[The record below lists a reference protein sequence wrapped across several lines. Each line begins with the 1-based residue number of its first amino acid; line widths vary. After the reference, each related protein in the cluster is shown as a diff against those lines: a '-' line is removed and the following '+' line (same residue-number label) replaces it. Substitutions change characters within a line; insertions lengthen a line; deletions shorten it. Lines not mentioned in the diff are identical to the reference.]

1 MTDLPDSPAVKT
13 NRRPRRRWKIVLTV
27 LVLTGLAA
35 TWQQGVLDNS
45 LNELRRYEASA
56 FQSPPDVGSTAVQT
70 FDLGD
75 APSRLALEESTGPET
90 VSRDTANDRE
100 SAPLETFDPWTSPT
114 VSGIDLDRLR
124 HAAVNLDRGKSCPQ
138 EPPSDRLHDVVE
150 ILRFADGCLLLEYEN
165 LRDRSV
171 DEVRQALYLDPSVL
185 AVDRPVFA
193 TPLQASPDP
202 RRGDQWHLE
211 KINAMELAARW
222 PVGTV
227 VTIAVIDTGVD
238 GSHSDLDANLLT
250 GYGDSNGLVD
260 RKGHGTHVAGI
271 IAAEMNNGFGGMGVA
286 PSVKILP
293 ISFNILTSEALRN
306 ALDERVDIINMSFGL
321 NETPPISSN
330 VGKFGDDPEHLY
342 EDTFLED
349 PNQTIEAMIRLAQLH
364 GILIVAS
371 AGNCGRVPK
380 RTFLWVIPVELERR
394 DTRCLYDDQILYP
407 AGFPGVISVAA
418 TTESD
423 ERAPFSSSGTELDV
437 AAARWVDIAAPG
449 DNILSTIPNDGMKS
463 KDGTSMAAPI
473 VSAVLAH
480 LVARFPNADPALI
493 VSSLYVTAENPD
505 GESRTDEFGHGIVR
519 PLEAIRWLEAN
530 SADLAEAP
538 EIDYEDIEES
548 TGETPVILIADISGS
563 MGETVGGEA
572 KLESAKRLM
581 LEFLST
587 VAPTREIALRTYPS
601 LSRHDCSDGELRIG
615 FSSRTLEMDAVIRAL
630 HADGDTPTAEALRAA
645 VGDIRDAG
653 FSQAE
658 IALFSDGLHTCVDP
672 CQVADEIV
680 ASGIDIRV
688 HIGAFVESDEGR
700 SNLEC
705 ISQKTEGSYFE
716 GSDVEGAFAAEL
728 SEFLERNSKPR
739 LEVTMEVPK
748 SVVPSTGPSVERGVA
763 TSIRNDSN
771 VAAKDVVLLLETTDE
786 LGRRRDSLAVGNIA
800 PGGESTVSWPLRPGF
815 EDVGAV
821 LGVELTAMAANT
833 EEIVSSTAAVA
844 VEDPNVADEAGPIL
858 GVGQIVVMGDQLLSG
873 VGTSTRGPYGGCR
886 RSREIGL
893 LEVFGQP
900 AERSLA
906 CSNALMAHLASP
918 DWAKDVDSQ
927 INQLVDL
934 KEGGGAI
941 SAVVLSIGATDFG
954 LSELARECIM
964 SIVPCDSMISGASTD
979 VWLEESIAGGGPRHA
994 VASTELVRALAAV
1007 DQALNQ
1013 TQDGSGGSRQVPILL
1028 LAQPRVFPFVHGAC
1042 FERWQGE
1049 DLPLITQPELDVYHH
1064 FVSVVNGTLEA
1075 ATVASQDLGLPVF
1088 FVETTESA
1096 YLPDHTACSAEPY
1109 VQSLEPLFEAGSGV
1123 IRTLSEGGITAAIGV
1138 ELNEDTLVELGE
1150 EFLAPNKYGEQA
1162 LANAV
1167 LRWSQ
1172 SDEAQDADDFVTDE
1186 FQRRAGGIASRVSDP
1201 TAGEVRPFGRAGRLD
1216 VEPGRGWTAS
1226 ASGFLPGALVTASI
1240 TPGDRVLA
1248 SAVVDENG
1256 TVELYVAVPRDIPAG
1271 DVTLVASGLGRS
1283 GEAISIEQPVR
1294 VLPPLR
1300 PIHSVALPAL
1310 AILLLLSSVGL
1321 WRASRRK
1328 AVLSTPL
1335 QEENP

>member
-1 MTDLPDSPAVKT
+1 M
-13 NRRPRRRWKIVLTV
+13 
-27 LVLTGLAA
+27 LVLTGLVA
-35 TWQQGVLDNS
+35 TWQQGLIENS
-45 LNELRRYEASA
+45 LDELRRYEASA

-75 APSRLALEESTGPET
+75 APSRLALEESTGPVT

-100 SAPLETFDPWTSPT
+100 SSPLETFDPWTSPT

-124 HAAVNLDRGKSCPQ
+124 HAAVNLDRDKSCPQ
-138 EPPSDRLHDVVE
+138 EPQSDRSHDVVE

-193 TPLQASPDP
+193 TPLQTSPDP

-222 PVGTV
+222 PVGTD

-238 GSHSDLDANLLT
+238 GSHGDLDANLLT
-250 GYGDSNGLVD
+250 GYSNSNGLVD
-260 RKGHGTHVAGI
+260 TDGHGTHVAGI

-293 ISFNILTSEALRN
+293 IGFDNLLISEALQN

-321 NETPPISSN
+321 WETPPISSS
-330 VGKFGDDPEHLY
+330 VGKFGDDPENLL
-342 EDTFLED
+342 EDTFVED

-364 GILIVAS
+364 GILIVAG

-380 RTFLWVIPVELERR
+380 RTILWLIEVEPEKR
-394 DTRCLYDDQILYP
+394 DPRCLYDDQILYP

-437 AAARWVDIAAPG
+437 AAARWVDVAAPG
-449 DNILSTIPNDGMKS
+449 DNILSTVPNDRMES
-463 KDGTSMAAPI
+463 YNGTSMAAPI

-530 SADLAEAP
+530 SADLGEAP
-538 EIDYEDIEES
+538 EIDYEAIEES

-601 LSRHDCSDGELRIG
+601 LSGHDCSNGELRIG
-615 FSSRTLEMDAVIRAL
+615 FSSRTLEMDAVIRTL
-630 HADGDTPTAEALRAA
+630 HAEGDTPTAEALRAA
-645 VGDIRDAG
+645 VDDIRNAG

-658 IALFSDGLHTCVDP
+658 IALFSDGLYTCVDP

-728 SEFLERNSKPR
+728 GEFLERNSKPR

-786 LGRRRDSLAVGNIA
+786 MGRRRDSLAVGNIA

-815 EDVGAV
+815 EDVGTV
-821 LGVELTAMAANT
+821 LDVELAATAANT

-906 CSNALMAHLASP
+906 CANALMTHLLAP
-918 DWAKDVDSQ
+918 DWAKGVNSQ

-1028 LAQPRVFPFVHGAC
+1028 LAQPRAFPFVHGAC
-1042 FERWQGE
+1042 FEHWQGE
-1049 DLPLITQPELDVYHH
+1049 DLPLITQPELDLYHH

-1088 FVETTESA
+1088 FVATTESA

-1123 IRTLSEGGITAAIGV
+1123 IRTLSEGGITAAVGV

-1186 FQRRAGGIASRVSDP
+1186 FQRRAGGIASRVSEP
-1201 TAGEVRPFGRAGRLD
+1201 TPGQARPFGGVARAE

-1226 ASGFLPGALVTASI
+1226 ATGFLPGALVRTSVLPGGRVVAS
-1240 TPGDRVLA
+1240 TVA
-1248 SAVVDENG
+1248 DENG
-1256 TVELYVAVPRDIPAG
+1256 TAEFYVAVTRDIAAG
-1271 DVTLVASGLGRS
+1271 DVTLVARGLGRS